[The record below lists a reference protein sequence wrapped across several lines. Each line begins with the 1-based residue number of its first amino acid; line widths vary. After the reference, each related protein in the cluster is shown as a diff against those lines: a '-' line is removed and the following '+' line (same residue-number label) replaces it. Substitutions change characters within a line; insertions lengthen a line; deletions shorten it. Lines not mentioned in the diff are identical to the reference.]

1 MSDTL
6 SFIKSLLSDL
16 HQKGEVLLCVFINPF
31 VQSDFV
37 EVYKLLAQLILTL
50 LYNNNNNGLPL
61 YSAFRDPQLLKRIKK
76 RCKLER
82 CS

>member
-50 LYNNNNNGLPL
+50 L
-61 YSAFRDPQLLKRIKK
+61 SMVIKK
-76 RCKLER
+76 N
-82 CS
+82 